1 MMNRIPVM
9 MHPRVKIEKKNILD
23 DLISDTEDTTDDD
36 ISDNED
42 TTNVVKIQNMTDNS
56 IHHFDNIVHANNCW
70 KIRFMDLCHCGRF
83 HYHNSRG
90 EHEIIELTTKKDM
103 IIDNNTSMRSVV
115 TFFIKELL
123 NELRY
128 QNKLKQKT
136 INALDKNNN
145 KKIIEDL
152 KEEIDDINMKIE
164 IHKEVLLKN

>member
-1 MMNRIPVM
+1 
-9 MHPRVKIEKKNILD
+9 
-23 DLISDTEDTTDDD
+23 
-36 ISDNED
+36 
-42 TTNVVKIQNMTDNS
+42 
-56 IHHFDNIVHANNCW
+56 
-70 KIRFMDLCHCGRF
+70 
-83 HYHNSRG
+83 
-90 EHEIIELTTKKDM
+90 M

-115 TFFIKELL
+115 TFFIKELF

-145 KKIIEDL
+145 NKIIEDL